1 MSLAT
6 GTLARAGLV
15 VSIAVFVSRVLGWL
29 RTVVITTTFGAGPD
43 LDAYFAAFRLPDLVF
58 QLVAAGALASALVPV
73 LAGLLAHDE
82 EARAWH
88 VVSVVANVMLLVL
101 VPLILAGELLAP
113 VLVPLITPAFSAAQL
128 ALTVDLTRLML
139 LSPLFLALGAVASS
153 ALNARGRFAAAAA
166 GAALYN
172 VAIIGAALL
181 LAPSMGVR
189 ALAVGVVAGA
199 ILTLAIQVPQLVRGG
214 AHYQATIRLHDPAAR
229 EALLLMAPRAFGL
242 GVTQITFLVNT
253 SLATTVGTGA
263 LVAYNVAFTILQIPI
278 GLIGVPLGIV
288 LLPSLARAAALDLSD
303 EFGHLVT
310 RAVRLLLYVMLFL
323 TAVLMVIRVQV
334 VTVLF
339 SYGLF
344 DLSAIEATASA
355 LLFFLVGLAGHALI
369 QVLARTFY
377 AAKDTRTPVAA
388 AVISVVINV
397 VVSVLTVG
405 SLGLAGLALGIAAG
419 AWIESALLLGLLGR
433 RDARFRLGPVVRA
446 GGLDLAGAALAAA
459 AAWAVTQAAGA
470 LGMSS
475 TAKLDDLVVG
485 GVAFVTAGTVYVV
498 YSRLLRLPE
507 LAGSLALARSATRR
521 LASLA

>member
-1 MSLAT
+1 MSLAS

-15 VSIAVFVSRVLGWL
+15 VSVAVFASRVLGWL
-29 RTVVITTTFGAGPD
+29 RTVVMTSTFGAGPD
-43 LDAYFAAFRLPDLVF
+43 LSAYYAAFRLPDLVF
-58 QLVAAGALASALVPV
+58 QLVAAGALASAVVPV
-73 LAGLLAHDE
+73 LSGLLAHGE

-101 VPLILAGELLAP
+101 VPLIIVVEVLAP
-113 VLVPLITPAFSAAQL
+113 VLVPLITPTFTPAQL

-172 VAIIGAALL
+172 VAIIVAALV

-199 ILTLAIQVPQLVRGG
+199 ILTVAVQVPQLVRGG
-214 AHYQATIRLHDPAAR
+214 AHYEATVRLRDPAAR

-253 SLATTVGTGA
+253 SLATTVGSGA
-263 LVAYNVAFTILQIPI
+263 LVAYNAAFTILQIPI
-278 GLIGVPLGIV
+278 GIIGVPLGIV
-288 LLPSLARAAALDLSD
+288 LLPSLSRVVALGPGD
-303 EFGHLVT
+303 EFGQLVT

-323 TAVLMVIRVQV
+323 TVVLMVIRVQV

-344 DLSAIEATASA
+344 NLAALEATASA
-355 LLFFLVGLAGHALI
+355 LLFFLVGLGGHALI
-369 QVLARTFY
+369 QVLARVFY

-388 AVISVVINV
+388 AVISVAVNV
-397 VVSVLTVG
+397 VVSILTVG

-419 AWIESALLLGLLGR
+419 AWVESGLLLGLLAR
-433 RDARFRLGPVVRA
+433 RDARFRLGPILRA
-446 GGLDLAGAALAAA
+446 GGVDLVGAALAAGG
-459 AAWAVTQAAGA
+459 AWVVLQAAGA

-475 TAKLDDLVVG
+475 TAKVDDLVVG
-485 GVAFVTAGTVYVV
+485 GIAFVVAGVVYVA

-507 LAGSLALARSATRR
+507 LAGTLALVRSATRR
-521 LASLA
+521 LVTLA